1 MLTRRFEDVDFFCLS
16 VLSCVCVCSV
26 FLLLEKEAPLEE
38 KNVKHTMRT

>member
-1 MLTRRFEDVDFFCLS
+1 M
-16 VLSCVCVCSV
+16 CVCVSVCSV